1 MSGPATSESDVFVE
15 VSADLLRL
23 GYRVHFRADGRSM
36 HPAIRNGDTITVA
49 PAPPAAAR
57 LSDIVVYHRRGRVV
71 AHRVVS
77 IDRADRDENAFVL
90 RGDAMSCCDA
100 PVASTQVIGKVI
112 TVDRHRRALSPGRRA
127 RHG

>member
-1 MSGPATSESDVFVE
+1 MSGPATSESDVFME
-15 VSADLLRL
+15 VSADLLRR
-23 GYRVHFRADGRSM
+23 GYRVRFRADGRSM

-49 PAPPAAAR
+49 PAPPR

-77 IDRADRDENAFVL
+77 IDRSDRDENAFVL

-112 TVDRHRRALSPGRRA
+112 AVDRHRRALRPGRRA